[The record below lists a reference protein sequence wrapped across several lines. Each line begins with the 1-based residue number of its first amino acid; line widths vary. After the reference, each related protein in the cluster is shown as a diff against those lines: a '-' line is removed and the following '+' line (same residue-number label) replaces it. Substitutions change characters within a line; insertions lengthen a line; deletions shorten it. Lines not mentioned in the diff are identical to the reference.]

1 MKKEAVQ
8 NERDRIV
15 SHKRVVP
22 ANNLDCSSL
31 SVNTLYDS
39 EIRVRQVCLI
49 F

>member
-15 SHKRVVP
+15 THKRVATP
-22 ANNLDCSSL
+22 INLDNPSL
-31 SVNTLYDS
+31 SVLSLFDA
-39 EIRVRQVCLI
+39 EIRTRQVRV